1 MDVSAAMIAFSLYYT
16 LMDAPPDEFTKRS
29 ILFFYPP
36 ERRRSEYRAQY
47 LTLYPDEA
55 IAAYSPLYELRS
67 QIKNFRESDQWFPAM
82 IFAEILVQGLVTQ
95 ITARLAGV
103 RTTEADFDDFYHTF
117 LSLSPVER
125 IIVRE
130 LRNAREHNFGQ
141 LLGRVR
147 RDHPHFRVIRE
158 YFESFGKTIPDSI
171 GSFKLAFSLSN
182 TFTTTAALSVAI
194 SGSALQ
200 QDFLLLH
207 AEVNPFLF
215 IEKIERAITA
225 LQAELPNNP
234 LYRTHFLNNLTRD
247 NWMRV
252 Y

>member
-1 MDVSAAMIAFSLYYT
+1 
-16 LMDAPPDEFTKRS
+16 MDAQRDEFTKRS
-29 ILFFYPP
+29 ILFFFPP
-36 ERRRSEYRAQY
+36 EKRRSEYRSQY
-47 LTLYPDEA
+47 LALYPDEKIPA
-55 IAAYSPLYELRS
+55 FSPLYELRS
-67 QIKNFRESDQWFPAM
+67 QIKNFRESEQWFPAM

-103 RTTEADFDDFYHTF
+103 RTTESDFDDFYHSF

-141 LLGRVR
+141 LFGRVR
-147 RDHPHFRVIRE
+147 RDHPHFRVLHD
-158 YFESFGKTIPDSI
+158 YFQSFGQTIPNAI
-171 GSFKLAFSLSN
+171 NYFKLAFSLSD
-182 TFTTTAALSVAI
+182 TFTTTASFSVALS
-194 SGSALQ
+194 SSALRQ
-200 QDFLLLH
+200 NFILLH

-225 LQAELPNNP
+225 LQTELPNNP